1 MIKLWEEICY
11 HLKDVPPACKE
22 ELYEQKIIQSL
33 EKLGWS
39 RYVQEIVLKQK
50 IRIGSHNRIIPDIIV
65 TRLNNKEKFVIEVK
79 RPSIDIKNQSH
90 QDQLLSYMR
99 QLKLDFGLLI
109 GNKIEL
115 YYDGKFNQ
123 TDDPAL
129 LIEIDISKTDTNGL
143 IFVEMFRKELFSYQ
157 NLEIFAKNRL
167 EEIALKTKEEKL
179 KKKLNSPGYQKRIMQ
194 LIIDDLEQENFNIKT
209 IEEVLA
215 GFTISIREKIDQ
227 KQFVTK
233 SPHSDIQDIIPN
245 NNNST
250 EEKTKEKIADL
261 VRRNMDFVID
271 YCNKTDELSNLL
283 SKEYSKKKFNINY
296 PFFKKVSKD
305 TPKQD
310 RYWKIPYVI
319 HENYYVATSEW
330 FKESIPL
337 FKAYL
342 KGIAEEIS

>member
-11 HLKDVPPACKE
+11 HLKDVPSACRE

-50 IRIGSHNRIIPDIIV
+50 IRIGSCNRIIPDIIV
-65 TRLNNKEKFVIEVK
+65 TRLDNSEAFVIEVK
-79 RPSIDIKNQSH
+79 RPSIDIRNQSH

-129 LIEIDISKTDTNGL
+129 LIEIDISKTDANGL
-143 IFVEMFRKELFSYQ
+143 IFVEMFKKELFSYQ
-157 NLEIFAKNRL
+157 SLEVFAKNKL
-167 EEIALKTKEEKL
+167 EEIALKAKKEKL
-179 KKKLNSPGYQKRIMQ
+179 KEKLNSTDYQNRIMQ
-194 LIIDDLEQENFNIKT
+194 LIIGDLEEEKFNMKT
-209 IEEVLA
+209 IEEVLKE
-215 GFTISIREKIDQ
+215 FTISVREKINQ
-227 KQFVTK
+227 KQFASKLTR
-233 SPHSDIQDIIPN
+233 SDIQNIGPN
-245 NNNST
+245 SNILA
-250 EEKTKEKIADL
+250 EEEIKEKISDL
-261 VRRNMDFVID
+261 VKRNMDFVIN

-283 SKEYSKKKFNINY
+283 LKEYSKRKFDINY
-296 PFFKKVSKD
+296 PFFKRISKD
-305 TPKQD
+305 APKQD
-310 RYWKIPYVI
+310 RYWKKKYMIQGG
-319 HENYYVATSEW
+319 YYVATSEW
-330 FKESIPL
+330 FKDSIPL

-342 KGIAEEIS
+342 KEIIEGI